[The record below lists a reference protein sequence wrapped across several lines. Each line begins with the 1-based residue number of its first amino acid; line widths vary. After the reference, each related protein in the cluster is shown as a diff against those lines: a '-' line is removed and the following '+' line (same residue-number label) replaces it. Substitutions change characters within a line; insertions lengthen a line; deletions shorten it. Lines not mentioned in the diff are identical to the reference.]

1 MKGKVKTLMFNDL
14 VGYNSDMAVYPVTS
28 VLGVLD
34 EDNTNLKTIIAN
46 LKEEIK
52 NKADSTTSSSITT
65 SFVPVIIRTSLANPS
80 TPTGGSYNYATKT
93 LTPPTGWEEG
103 GITSTTTYL
112 CIGVANSDTSVISWS
127 GPYSSASLKGEKGDK
142 GDKGD
147 TGATGPAGSSGSG
160 SSSGSTSSDEVGIC
174 MAYTHATS
182 LPEKPEGGTYNASDK
197 SFTVVPS
204 TWKTSTD
211 GLEKPIYVS
220 IGIGH
225 SKDSS
230 IDWQT
235 PFLLFSNTSDLPFN
249 EVPQSNYA
257 TTFCYVQSTETL
269 TVAPTGGSYNF
280 DTGNLTEAPTSKEG
294 QKTISWKTDKSSLTP
309 PYYMSIGTVKRDA
322 NEGTT
327 TITWSAPIYLTSA
340 DSLSQGS
347 TPGTDNLTEI
357 HVVIA
362 YQNSTTTPT
371 APKATE
377 GSVDFTTDP
386 YTVTAPSGWF
396 VEEDDDHKITDDT
409 WCIIKKFQYKKN
421 DDGTNAYAT
430 SNNSIEWS
438 TPEKVSE
445 ATLSLSKKELDLVVG
460 KMSVTANELETA
472 VDSWMVTADN
482 TSLVAKKVQITAD
495 NVSLV
500 AGAIVTQCKTDTTLA
515 DTIISNSQYR
525 SDFTTNAAGAIVTA
539 ITQDKDGLLKAFAE
553 NVVLQAKNAGN
564 GEGSYIQLLAES
576 ASGLV
581 ASQLSVGTNAEGEGF
596 IKAVAQKIDLFGLLK
611 TNTIWVGGKVEGSD
625 KDYEASSCFCTDG
638 SGFVANGNIYW
649 DKEGTLLLKG
659 KSMHAIETIEITSIP
674 TSIDKIPVI
683 NASTTIYTMH
693 YIKNSIP
700 ASSSSAIVMNS
711 FLFISGYEV
720 GAVVKLIVY
729 NENTGTQVLLGSN
742 EGKNFK
748 YMYKNGTSFKNVN
761 TSSSSISELNGIMM
775 TDGYYELVAIGN
787 DTWCLTSGY
796 SSYGSQG

>member
-52 NKADSTTSSSITT
+52 NKADSTTSSSTT
-65 SFVPVIIRTSLANPS
+65 TNFVPVIIRTSLANPS

-112 CIGVANSDTSVISWS
+112 CIGIANSDTSVISWS

-147 TGATGPAGSSGSG
+147 TGATGPAGSSSGSG
-160 SSSGSTSSDEVGIC
+160 SSGSGSGSGNTSSDEVGIC

-182 LPEKPEGGTYNASDK
+182 LPEKPWGGTYNASDK

-235 PFLLFSNTSDLPFN
+235 PFLLFSNTSDLPFD

-269 TVAPTGGSYNF
+269 TVAPTGGSYDF

-294 QKTISWKTDKSSLTP
+294 QTTISWKRDKSSLTP

-362 YQNSTTTPT
+362 YQNNTATPT

-396 VEEDDDHKITDDT
+396 VEEDDDHKITNDT
-409 WCIIKKFQYKKN
+409 WCTIKKFQYKKN

-430 SNNSIEWS
+430 SNNSVEWS

-472 VDSWMVTADN
+472 VQNWMVTVDN
-482 TSLVAKKVQITAD
+482 VSLVAKKVQITAD

-500 AGAIVTQCKTDTTLA
+500 AGSIVTQCKTDTTLA
-515 DTIISNSQYR
+515 DTIISNSQYKAE
-525 SDFTTNAAGAIVTA
+525 FTENAAGAIVTA

-553 NVVLQAKNAGN
+553 NVVFQAKNAGN
-564 GEGSYIQLLAES
+564 GKGSYIQLLAES
-576 ASGLV
+576 ASGQV
-581 ASQLSVGTNAEGEGF
+581 AAQLSVGTNAEGAGF
-596 IKAVAQKIDLFGLLK
+596 IKAVAQEIDLFGLLK

-649 DKEGTLLLKG
+649 DKKGTLLLKG
-659 KSMHAIETIEITSIP
+659 KAMHALETIEITSI
-674 TSIDKIPVI
+674 TSNVDAIPVI
-683 NASTTIYTMH
+683 NATTTPYTMH

-700 ASSSSAIVMNS
+700 ASSSSAIVNYAI
-711 FLFISGYEV
+711 LFISGYEV
-720 GAVVKLIVY
+720 GAVVKLIVQ
-729 NENTGTQVLLGSN
+729 NVNSNTQILLGSD
-742 EGKNFK
+742 EGKLFK
-748 YMYKNGTSFKNVN
+748 YMYKNGTSFKDVN
-761 TSSSSISELNGIMM
+761 TSSSSAINGIALS
-775 TDGYYELVAIGN
+775 DGYYELVAIGD
-787 DTWCLTSGY
+787 DTWCLAVG
-796 SSYGSQG
+796 YGS